1 MFFYIHRQSKRP
13 SSTFTTVAGSSQVKW
28 NRKNNFLFG
37 SAHDGD
43 IRIWDIRV
51 SNFICCK
58 CPKDVSHLEKVLYIT
73 WWRLNYFSWSPQVKK
88 RR

>member
-1 MFFYIHRQSKRP
+1 MIYRKHKRP

-28 NRKNNFLFG
+28 NRKNNYLFG

-51 SNFICCK
+51 CGLIF
-58 CPKDVSHLEKVLYIT
+58 LYLLTYIH
-73 WWRLNYFSWSPQVKK
+73 
-88 RR
+88 